1 MGLSQKDMAAL
12 VLEAV
17 GSDLAARLF
26 LELDK
31 KEQLAL
37 LKTLS
42 VERQQLSESEIES
55 VYSEFVSLV
64 R

>member
-42 VERQQLSESEIES
+42 VERQQLS
-55 VYSEFVSLV
+55 
-64 R
+64 